1 MGARQGSTQLWPQH
15 VALTVGWNDRVR
27 VPSRW
32 VFPEAL
38 ITDMQG
44 RKGCYWF
51 VTPFSLYWFSL
62 GMGARPLNILSSEN
76 SAHLLSGMP
85 HDHPSVRNTA
95 AVHLL
100 SIRAEHQTLTAHGGG
115 RFSSGDSS
123 IRSPAHSEPC
133 AHPVRPVSSI
143 PVLSQATGP
152 LPQLALLIC
161 SPIRGPLTGQ
171 QACLGIF
178 WIHVVSVS
186 SNSRRTQGRVPCCAD
201 RSTAHPEA
209 LSEVCWEEAWL
220 CGISFI
226 AATKS

>member
-1 MGARQGSTQLWPQH
+1 
-15 VALTVGWNDRVR
+15 
-27 VPSRW
+27 
-32 VFPEAL
+32 
-38 ITDMQG
+38 
-44 RKGCYWF
+44 
-51 VTPFSLYWFSL
+51 
-62 GMGARPLNILSSEN
+62 
-76 SAHLLSGMP
+76 MP

-161 SPIRGPLTGQ
+161 SLIRGPLTGQ

>member
-1 MGARQGSTQLWPQH
+1 MGAQQGSTQLWPQH

-27 VPSRW
+27 VPSGW

-44 RKGCYWF
+44 RKGCCWF

-62 GMGARPLNILSSEN
+62 GMGARPLNILSTEN

-100 SIRAEHQTLTAHGGG
+100 SIHAEHQTLTAHGGG
-115 RFSSGDSS
+115 RFSSEDSS

-133 AHPVRPVSSI
+133 AHPVCPVSSM
-143 PVLSQATGP
+143 PVLSPGNWAPAPT
-152 LPQLALLIC
+152 C
-161 SPIRGPLTGQ
+161 SPHLLPDPGPPHWGLLTGQ

-186 SNSRRTQGRVPCCAD
+186 SNSRRTQG
-201 RSTAHPEA
+201 
-209 LSEVCWEEAWL
+209 
-220 CGISFI
+220 
-226 AATKS
+226 

>member
-1 MGARQGSTQLWPQH
+1 MGAQQGSTQLWPQH

-27 VPSRW
+27 VPSGW

-38 ITDMQG
+38 MTDMQG
-44 RKGCYWF
+44 RKGCCWF

-62 GMGARPLNILSSEN
+62 GMGARPLNILSTEN

-100 SIRAEHQTLTAHGGG
+100 SIHAEHQTLTAHGGG

-133 AHPVRPVSSI
+133 ACLIPRQLGPCPNLLSSSA
-143 PVLSQATGP
+143 PRSGASSLGPPHWAAGLLGYLLDPCSQCF
-152 LPQLALLIC
+152 Q
-161 SPIRGPLTGQ
+161 
-171 QACLGIF
+171 
-178 WIHVVSVS
+178 
-186 SNSRRTQGRVPCCAD
+186 
-201 RSTAHPEA
+201 
-209 LSEVCWEEAWL
+209 
-220 CGISFI
+220 
-226 AATKS
+226 